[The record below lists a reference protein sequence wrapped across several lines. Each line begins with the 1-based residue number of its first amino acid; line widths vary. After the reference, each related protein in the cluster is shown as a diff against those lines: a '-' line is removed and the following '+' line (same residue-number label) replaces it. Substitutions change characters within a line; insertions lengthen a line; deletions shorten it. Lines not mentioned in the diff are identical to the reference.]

1 LNRKHEEI
9 EYCQTVLNP
18 LFETM
23 IHYIENLRYRHG
35 NTEFGKDFTFSYIN
49 PLNQRVNVGIQVK
62 WGDIVGSSTGLV
74 NEIVSQIQVA
84 FAVPYKNKPNDPE
97 LYLNELYVVCSG
109 KYTDNAITIIEKTLE
124 KNFNVFFLDG
134 SEIEHLRSKFAQR
147 KGIEKTETRRAL
159 NALLIE
165 LEQNINIARAI
176 DSQMEEYIRK
186 KMHFLT
192 DFRLN
197 CLQRVLELD
206 IDDEWILD
214 EAVIQ
219 WTNLTIDNNLLIQ
232 IRLALVDEDA
242 MKNRKLSL
250 WNNIKKDIGGLEN
263 LRNHVRSYVESAGA
277 T

>member
-1 LNRKHEEI
+1 MTRKHEEI
-9 EYCQTVLNP
+9 EYCQKVLNP

-23 IHYIENLRYRHG
+23 VHYIENLRYRHG

-62 WGDIVGSSTGLV
+62 WGDIVGSSTTLV
-74 NEIVSQIQVA
+74 SEIVSQIQVA
-84 FAVPYKNKPNDPE
+84 FAVPYKNKPNSQE
-97 LYLNELYVVCSG
+97 SYLNELYIVCSG

-165 LEQNINIARAI
+165 LEQNINMARTI
-176 DSQMEEYIRK
+176 DSQMEEYIQK
-186 KMHFLT
+186 KRHFLT

-197 CLQRVLELD
+197 CLQKVLELD
-206 IDDEWILD
+206 IDDKWILD

-219 WTNLTIDNNLLIQ
+219 WTNLTIDNNILSQ
-232 IRLALVDEDA
+232 IRLALVDEEM
-242 MKNRKLSL
+242 MKTRKLGL
-250 WNNIKKDIGGLEN
+250 WDNIKKDIAGLEN
-263 LRNHVRSYVESAGA
+263 LRNHVRSYIESLQ
-277 T
+277 

>member
-1 LNRKHEEI
+1 LTRKHEEI
-9 EYCQTVLNP
+9 EYCQKVLNP

-23 IHYIENLRYRHG
+23 VHYIENLRYRHG

-62 WGDIVGSSTGLV
+62 WGDIVGSSTTLV
-74 NEIVSQIQVA
+74 SEIVSQIQVA
-84 FAVPYKNKPNDPE
+84 FAVPYKNKPNSQE
-97 LYLNELYVVCSG
+97 SYLNELYIVCSG

-165 LEQNINIARAI
+165 LEQNINMARTI
-176 DSQMEEYIRK
+176 DSQMEEYIQK
-186 KMHFLT
+186 KRHFLT

-197 CLQRVLELD
+197 CLQKVLELD
-206 IDDEWILD
+206 IDDKWILD

-219 WTNLTIDNNLLIQ
+219 WTNLTIDNNILSQ
-232 IRLALVDEDA
+232 IRLALVDEEM
-242 MKNRKLSL
+242 MKTRKLGL
-250 WNNIKKDIGGLEN
+250 WDNIKKDIAGLEN
-263 LRNHVRSYVESAGA
+263 LRNHVRSYIESLQ
-277 T
+277 